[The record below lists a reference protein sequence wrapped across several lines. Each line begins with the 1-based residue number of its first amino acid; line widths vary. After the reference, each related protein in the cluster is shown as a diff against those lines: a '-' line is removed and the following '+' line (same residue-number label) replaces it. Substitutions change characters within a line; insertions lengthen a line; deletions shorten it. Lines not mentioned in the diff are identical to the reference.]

1 MKALKGIVVTTS
13 NVFYE
18 RRFDDPLYK
27 TVGEVVGGDIEI
39 VYPRGLEEPLCMI
52 VNDEGRL
59 IGLPINPCGCG
70 LYGTWRHG
78 SPIVGDL
85 VIMKH
90 GYRNGEPDIV
100 GLSDEEATAIML
112 QLESYGLKKE
122 GE

>member
-1 MKALKGIVVTTS
+1 MKGIVVTTS

-27 TVGEVVGGDIEI
+27 TVGE
-39 VYPRGLEEPLCMI
+39 
-52 VNDEGRL
+52 DEGRL

-70 LYGTWRHG
+70 LYGIWRHG

-85 VIMKH
+85 VIMKR